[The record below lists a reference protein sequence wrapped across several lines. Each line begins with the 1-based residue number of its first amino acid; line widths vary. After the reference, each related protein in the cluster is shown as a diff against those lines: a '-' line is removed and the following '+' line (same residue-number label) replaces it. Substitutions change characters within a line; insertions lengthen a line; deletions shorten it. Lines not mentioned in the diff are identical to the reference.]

1 MAIGPVFMQL
11 PTSSAK
17 KEAATTR
24 LIIPKRKIR
33 PTSAKVV
40 ALTCLDLK
48 ISTLAQAPISS
59 KASPISDT

>member
-11 PTSSAK
+11 PTSSGK

-24 LIIPKRKIR
+24 VIIPKRKIR

-48 ISTLAQAPISS
+48 ISTLVQAPISS